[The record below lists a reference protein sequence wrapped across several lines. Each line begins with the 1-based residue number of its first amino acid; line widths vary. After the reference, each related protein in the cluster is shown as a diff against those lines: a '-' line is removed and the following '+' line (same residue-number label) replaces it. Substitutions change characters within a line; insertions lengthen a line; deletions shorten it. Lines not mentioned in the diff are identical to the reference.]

1 VSKELEFFFVANATI
16 VATLIYEV
24 HSGQLAEKNI
34 FIVGTICIF
43 GVNALLIFLLRRRRG
58 HRGSARRD

>member
-1 VSKELEFFFVANATI
+1 MFVANAAI

-24 HSGQLAEKNI
+24 RSGQLAEKNI

-43 GVNALLIFLLRRRRG
+43 GLNALLILLLRRRRG
-58 HRGSARRD
+58 HRGSIRRD